1 MIVKN
6 HNNFCIFIF
15 LAFLIGMPFFVYSQ
29 AIEIQGS
36 ARDVDKKPISSCT
49 IIASDSENEI
59 NILAFKNSDVN
70 GNYKLILSKEIKLDS
85 VWLII
90 RHISYETIRLKIPL
104 KSAKQDFQLSLK
116 MQKLDEV
123 LIKSERIVTIKGDT
137 ITYNVKGLKAEK
149 DYTIEEVINRIPGV
163 TINESGQ
170 IKYLDKPISHLYING
185 VDLLEGGYAIAT
197 QGIPADAVMEI
208 DVMKKHHHERIDI
221 GRTETDNVSFNLK
234 IKEDV
239 GLFFGSLK
247 GDVGVPFL
255 TRKLDATPI
264 YFKDKFQNISS
275 GKLNNTGKTL
285 RGIGSDLTSGNIS
298 VGGLMLEE
306 THVIK
311 VPNINGVAISEKYWL
326 NNDSY
331 AITNDA
337 LHKVNDSTIV
347 KWNFN
352 YVNELSKIENNLS
365 SIFLTNNESSSVINR
380 SRNQL
385 STERFNVGVNQEI
398 NKRNFYL
405 KNNTSFRF
413 ANDAGIE
420 RVFINTNYLESNYL
434 QNNFQLSNSAS
445 FKTLIGKKNILQSGL
460 LAQYEQNEEELRV
473 TPPVFETS
481 TGNSIGTDATLQHVS
496 VKKIN
501 LAGFAQYDFKLLKL
515 EWNLNQNL
523 KYNSFRFDSN
533 LKQIS
538 NFTNQSFPLASNF
551 DYQKVATTT
560 KLHSTINIGK
570 AMFSWGLSADY
581 INLNSIENNNTT
593 LGISDSFLFIQPHIS
608 VKYSF
613 NTKWNLGVSYDLN
626 NNISD
631 FSQLYTPVILTS
643 FNAMVQ
649 NPNFVNIIRTNSLA
663 PYINYNN
670 ILKSFFL
677 SLKGNLNQ
685 NKSDA
690 TFSNELNSEGFMV
703 TEVIKQP
710 NSLKNY
716 GCTLYLTKGF
726 LGSFKTELTYAYN
739 ISKNQLFF
747 NNQFLDAINSRQSI
761 DFGLSWDKGSWFTLE
776 YKAKLNFGTSQ
787 TTGSQI
793 NNSILFQNLNLDIY
807 TTNATRIN
815 FGLDSSRTETSK
827 SSTVAKNTLFNMSFY
842 YKPSKKVNINASL
855 INIFD
860 TQFFT
865 TTNSY
870 FNFVNVYQFS
880 LRPRQFTIGFNYSL

>member
-1 MIVKN
+1 MIVKK
-6 HNNFCIFIF
+6 HNNLFLFIF
-15 LAFLIGMPFFVYSQ
+15 LAFLIGMPFFGYSQ
-29 AIEIQGS
+29 VIEIEG
-36 ARDVDKKPISSCT
+36 ATFGNNNIPVSSCT
-49 IIASDSENEI
+49 IVASDSENGS
-59 NILAFKNSDVN
+59 NILAFKNSDAS

-85 VWLII
+85 IWLII

-104 KSAKQDFQLSLK
+104 KSAKQDFQMSLK

-123 LIKSERIVTIKGDT
+123 LIKKDRVVTIKGDT
-137 ITYNVKGLKAEK
+137 ITYNVNGLKAKK

-163 TINESGQ
+163 SISESGQ

-185 VDLLEGGYAIAT
+185 LDLLEGGYSIAT
-197 QGIPADAVMEI
+197 QGIPADAVKEI

-234 IKEDV
+234 IKDDV
-239 GLFFGSLK
+239 GLLFGSLK
-247 GDVGVPFL
+247 GDAGVPFL
-255 TRKLDATPI
+255 TGKLDATPI

-285 RGIGSDLTSGNIS
+285 RGIGSDLASGNIN

-306 THVIK
+306 THIIK

-337 LHKVNDSTIV
+337 LHKVNDSTTI

-365 SIFLTNNESSSVINR
+365 SIFLSNNESSNVFNR

-385 STERFNVGVNQEI
+385 KTERFNAGVNQEI

-405 KNNTSFRF
+405 KNNTSYRF

-420 RVFINTNYLESNYL
+420 RVLINTNYLESNYL
-434 QNNFQLSNSAS
+434 QNNFQLSNGTS

-460 LAQYEQNEEELRV
+460 LAQYEQNKEELRV
-473 TPPVFETS
+473 TPPVFETLI
-481 TGNSIGTDATLQHVS
+481 GNSMGTDATLQDVS

-501 LAGFAQYDFKLLKL
+501 LAGFAQYDFKLFKL

-538 NFTNQSFPLASNF
+538 NSTYQSFPLASNF
-551 DYQKVATTT
+551 DYQKVSTTT
-560 KLHSTINIGK
+560 KINTKINIGK

-581 INLNSIENNNTT
+581 IKLNSIENNNTT
-593 LGISDSFLFIQPHIS
+593 LGINDSFLFIQPNIS

-613 NTKWNLGVSYDLN
+613 NTKWNLGIRYDLN

-663 PYINYNN
+663 PYVNYNN

-690 TFSNELNSEGFMV
+690 TFANELNSQGFMV

-716 GCTLYLTKGF
+716 GFTLYLTKGF

-739 ISKNQLFF
+739 TSKNQFFF
-747 NNQFLDAINSRQSI
+747 NNQFLNAINRRQNI

-776 YKAKLNFGTSQ
+776 YKTKLNFGNSQ
-787 TTGSQI
+787 TTSNQI
-793 NNSILFQNLNLDIY
+793 SNSILFQNLNLDIY
-807 TTNATRIN
+807 TTNSTRIN
-815 FGLDSSRTETSK
+815 FGLDSSRTETSV
-827 SSTVAKNTLFNMSFY
+827 SSTIDKNTLFNMSFY
-842 YKPSKKVNINASL
+842 YKPSKKVNISASL

-860 TQFFT
+860 TQFFS

-870 FNFVNVYQFS
+870 FNVVNVYQFP
-880 LRPRQFTIGFNYSL
+880 LRPRQFTIGFNYSF

>member
-6 HNNFCIFIF
+6 HNNLNIFIF
-15 LAFLIGMPFFVYSQ
+15 LAFLIGMPFFGCSQ
-29 AIEIQGS
+29 VFEIEGFTLDS
-36 ARDVDKKPISSCT
+36 EKKPIGSCT
-49 IIASDSENEI
+49 VIASDSENGS
-59 NILAFKNSDVN
+59 NILAFKNSDSS
-70 GNYKLILSKEIKLDS
+70 GNYKLILSQEIKLDS
-85 VWLII
+85 IWLTV
-90 RHISYETIRLKIPL
+90 RHISYETIRLKISF
-104 KSAKQDFQLSLK
+104 KSTKQDFQMSLK

-123 LIKSERIVTIKGDT
+123 FIKKDRIVTIKGDT
-137 ITYNVKGLKAEK
+137 ITYNVNGLKAKK

-163 TINESGQ
+163 NISESGQ

-185 VDLLEGGYAIAT
+185 VDLLEGGYSIAT
-197 QGIPADAVMEI
+197 QGIPADAVLEI
-208 DVMKKHHHERIDI
+208 DVMKKHHHERINI

-239 GLFFGSLK
+239 GLLFGSLK
-247 GDVGVPFL
+247 GDAGAPFL
-255 TRKLDATPI
+255 TGKLEATPI
-264 YFKDKFQNISS
+264 YFKEKFQNISS

-285 RGIGSDLTSGNIS
+285 RGIGNDLVSGNVN
-298 VGGLMLEE
+298 VGGQMLEE

-331 AITNDA
+331 AITNNA

-365 SIFLTNNESSSVINR
+365 STFLSNNESSSVINK

-385 STERFNVGVNQEI
+385 KTERFNAGVNQEI

-405 KNNTSFRF
+405 KNNTSYRF

-420 RVFINTNYLESNYL
+420 RVLINTNYLESNYL
-434 QNNFQLSNSAS
+434 QNNFQLSNGTS

-460 LAQYEQNEEELRV
+460 LAQYEQNIEELRV
-473 TPPVFETS
+473 TPPVFE
-481 TGNSIGTDATLQHVS
+481 NSIGNSMGNDATLQHVS

-501 LAGFAQYDFKLLKL
+501 LAGFTQYDFKLFKL
-515 EWNLNQNL
+515 EWNLSQNL
-523 KYNSFRFDSN
+523 QYNSFRFDSD

-538 NFTNQSFPLASNF
+538 NFTNQSFPLASNY
-551 DYQKVATTT
+551 DYQKIATTT
-560 KLHSTINIGK
+560 RLKSKINVGK

-581 INLNSIENNNTT
+581 INLNSTENNNTS
-593 LGISDSFLFIQPHIS
+593 LGIRDSFLFIQPTVS

-613 NTKWNLGVSYDLN
+613 NTKWNLGISYDLY

-643 FNAMVQ
+643 FNALVQ
-649 NPNFVNIIRTNSLA
+649 NPNFVNTIRTNSFA
-663 PYINYNN
+663 SYINYNN

-690 TFSNELNSEGFMV
+690 TFSNDLNSEGFMV

-716 GCTLYLTKGF
+716 GFTLYVTKGF

-747 NNQFLDAINSRQSI
+747 NNQFLDAVNRRQSI

-787 TTGSQI
+787 TTGNQI

-807 TTNATRIN
+807 TTSSTRIN
-815 FGLDSSRTETSK
+815 FGLDSSRTETSV
-827 SSTVAKNTLFNMSFY
+827 SSTIDKNTLFNMSFY
-842 YKPSKKVNINASL
+842 YKPSKKVSISASL
-855 INIFD
+855 INIFN